1 MMPPVPLDQDLRDME
16 NGKGV
21 TRPGRRHGNE
31 EGKTWE
37 FHHVC
42 DTTNKNTHMLH
53 VTLSRV

>member
-1 MMPPVPLDQDLRDME
+1 MPPVPLDQDLRDME